1 MVHICN
7 YCIIRFTDA
16 SIRDI
21 NDNIV
26 HSVSVS
32 DPSFRRLIFFSSSMR
47 LICRS
52 RLEAKLELF
61 PDRKEF
67 TPRFRAIFFS
77 GLTLS
82 DM

>member
-32 DPSFRRLIFFSSSMR
+32 EPS
-47 LICRS
+47 
-52 RLEAKLELF
+52 
-61 PDRKEF
+61 
-67 TPRFRAIFFS
+67 S
-77 GLTLS
+77 GG
-82 DM
+82 